1 MTGKEMEARTEGAC
15 RVYYDG
21 SCPLCRREIGFY
33 RRREG
38 AEEIEWIDVSA
49 EDYRGGEDAPEPDA
63 AMKRFHVVGADGKLV
78 SGGAAFAQLW
88 TALPGFRAAGRL
100 FLMPPFSWAIAF
112 GYRLFLPLRPLLQK
126 LAAKGE

>member
-1 MTGKEMEARTEGAC
+1 MTEKDTEARKNSAC
-15 RVYYDG
+15 TVYYDG
-21 SCPLCRREIGFY
+21 SCPLCRKEIGFY

-49 EDYRGGEDAPEPDA
+49 EDYRGGEGAPEPDA
-63 AMKRFHVVGADGKLV
+63 AMKRFHVARTDGKLV

-88 TALPGFRAAGRL
+88 ATLPGFRSAGYL

-112 GYRLFLPLRPLLQK
+112 AYRLFLPLRPLLQK